1 MNRRHTNTHARRRA
15 WCALLVLLIA
25 IATVLDVHIPQA
37 AADERDATAN
47 DASGVALAVES
58 LTAVITATSG
68 FSATLTV
75 ENRTTQPMD
84 AGAIDILTNP
94 DYNFIS
100 RTDVQEWA
108 DGTAQIDTTHEL
120 AHVGVAAIPAGG
132 RVRVHAT
139 LAADNAA
146 LAALTTWGPRPLRIL
161 YSAQSGDAQPTS
173 ATLNTYVTRSQDGAA
188 GVRTPSI
195 GMSVVMPLTSYDW
208 NADAKTRQQLI
219 TSAARD
225 VQASAVATLGDAERK
240 ALHDKDQLSTKY
252 PKLQV
257 VTDPAVLATL
267 GTPHLTA
274 LMQPA
279 RFDITAYARVGDPQ
293 AYARAGVDDDDWSAA
308 SAVARLRDALGD
320 TSADAPTIA
329 WQGSDSWTMDA
340 LDAAR
345 GAGYDTVIATGDF
358 NIADD
363 ATAQTLVYRTPTEHG
378 DVTVL
383 GTQPLLTSL
392 ANAHASSQHA
402 RAERTDAGRIARFI
416 AQSAFYQMEQPYAQ
430 RTLLVCFGEDATAQ
444 EVRMLMDALGD
455 ASWIDLTSLADLA
468 AQDSLVSSDLMPQL
482 IDENVGLSGGRV
494 DAVRETLV
502 QLGASRNDLTRLAS
516 SILGDGDGGAKKSKA
531 EPKSNDTATPN
542 DTATSTDTAKSNDD
556 AATATAHA
564 TVDASPAPQETSDTS
579 RLTEA
584 AYTRRLLDAH
594 ALLALFALQGDAT
607 SCTAMRTAARELA
620 DAAFDAITLNPS
632 GNVSVLS
639 ETASM
644 PITVSNGLPFPID
657 VRISSR
663 TDAIEIVTARMTP
676 ITVPAHGEAQ
686 ASISIRVTTS
696 GTAVAREQLADRD
709 GDPFGAV
716 QQTSITSSLQI
727 SDKSG
732 LVIIIFAVAL
742 GLLGLWRQF
751 HRKKD
756 PDE

>member
-1 MNRRHTNTHARRRA
+1 MNRRHTDPHVRRRA
-15 WCALLVLLIA
+15 WCALLVLLMA
-25 IATVLDVHIPQA
+25 IATVLDVQTPRA
-37 AADERDATAN
+37 AADEGDAATA
-47 DASGVALAVES
+47 DVPGVALSVES
-58 LTAVITATSG
+58 LTAVVTETSG

-75 ENRTTQPMD
+75 ENRTTQTMP
-84 AGAIDILTNP
+84 AGVIDILTNP
-94 DYNFIS
+94 DYNFVS

-108 DGTAQIDTTHEL
+108 DGVAQIDTTHEL
-120 AHVGVAAIPAGG
+120 AHADVAPIPAGG
-132 RVRVHAT
+132 RVSVHAD
-139 LAADNAA
+139 LSPHASA

-161 YSAQSGDAQPTS
+161 YTAQTADGAQPTGAS
-173 ATLNTYVTRSQDGAA
+173 LNTYITRSQDGVA
-188 GVRTPSI
+188 GERTPSI
-195 GMSVVMPLTSYDW
+195 GMSVVMPLTSHGWSVDTQ
-208 NADAKTRQQLI
+208 ARQRLI
-219 TSAARD
+219 TSNESD
-225 VQASAVATLGDAERK
+225 VPPSAIATLGEDDRK

-252 PKLQV
+252 PQLQV
-257 VTDPAVLATL
+257 VADPSVLETL

-279 RFDITAYARVGDPQ
+279 RFDITAYARADDPQ
-293 AYARAGVDDDDWSAA
+293 AYARAGVGKDMWSAE
-308 SAVARLRDALGD
+308 SALAQLRGALSD
-320 TSADAPTIA
+320 TSASAPTIA

-345 GAGYDTVIATGDF
+345 EAGYDTVIATGDF

-363 ATAQTLVYRTPTEHG
+363 STAQTLVYRVPTEHG

-383 GTQPLLTSL
+383 GAQPTLTAL

-455 ASWIDLTSLADLA
+455 ASWIDLKSLADLTG
-468 AQDSLVSSDLMPQL
+468 QDTLIDSALTPQL
-482 IDENVGLSGGRV
+482 IDENVGLSAGR
-494 DAVRETLV
+494 AETVRETLV
-502 QLGASRNDLTRLAS
+502 QLGASRDDLTRLAS
-516 SILGDGDGGAKKSKA
+516 SILGGRDGAATNSGGAPKDDANDDGDADA
-531 EPKSNDTATPN
+531 
-542 DTATSTDTAKSNDD
+542 TDTSSPTASAAAK
-556 AATATAHA
+556 A
-564 TVDASPAPQETSDTS
+564 TVDAQSAPPEASDGS
-579 RLTEA
+579 RLTES
-584 AYTRRLLDAH
+584 AYARRLLDAH
-594 ALLALFALQGDAT
+594 DTLALFALQGDAALCT
-607 SCTAMRTAARELA
+607 SMGKAAQELA
-620 DAAFDAITLNPS
+620 DAALGAITLSPS
-632 GNVSVLS
+632 GNISVLS

-644 PITVSNGLPFPID
+644 PVTVSNGLPFPID
-657 VRISSR
+657 VRVSSR

-696 GTAVAREQLADRD
+696 GTAVAREQLVDRD
-709 GDPFGAV
+709 GVPFGAV

-732 LVIIIFAVAL
+732 LVIIIIAVAL